1 MNKRAQK
8 ILGVALCFVCFFAGV
23 SVPLVLKKSDT
34 KSEEQEKF
42 ETIYSTLTN
51 DWYYSNKI
59 KNLDTKL
66 MEQAIVG
73 MTTLDKDA
81 HTNYF
86 DLEQAQAFSTS
97 LQGSSVGIGV
107 SFYINEDKNFAVSN
121 VYINSTADKK
131 GLQPGDIILSFD
143 ELVCS
148 ENDSDTIIK
157 YIKSNESKSVK
168 VKYVRDGK
176 EYTVNLTPGTFD
188 STVICNVYDG
198 YGEIILSSFSENSG
212 KDFAKA
218 MARLQDAGITK
229 LVLDLRNN
237 TGGYL
242 NAALEVASSLL
253 PENSVVF
260 NEKDK
265 DGNWNEQKTKD
276 SFSQIKMD
284 QIVILQ
290 NGNTASASEVLI
302 GALKDNLKD
311 VVTCVGT
318 KTYGKGTEQVSVPFS
333 DGTSLKYT
341 TNRWYTP
348 NKKSINKKGFKPDIK
363 VKDSSIRSVTYTKMK
378 KKSVIKKDTVHDN
391 AKALQL
397 FLQYLGYN
405 VDRTDTYFSNM
416 SSEALKQFQADNG
429 LETSGDCDKEC
440 WDLLVKKATLKL
452 NENSQDDVQRQ
463 QAIEELTK

>member
-1 MNKRAQK
+1 MDKRAQK
-8 ILGVALCFVCFFAGV
+8 ILIVCLCFVCFFAGV

-51 DWYYSNKI
+51 KWYYSNKI

-66 MEQAIVG
+66 MEQAISG

-86 DLEQAQAFSTS
+86 SLEQAQAFSTS
-97 LQGSSVGIGV
+97 LQGSSVGLGI
-107 SFYINEDKNFAVSN
+107 SFYVNEDKNYVVSS

-131 GLQPGDIILSFD
+131 GLKAGDILLSVD
-143 ELVCS
+143 DLVCK
-148 ENDSDTIIK
+148 ENDSDTVVK
-157 YIKSNESKSVK
+157 YIKSNESKNIK
-168 VKYVRDGK
+168 VKYLRDGK
-176 EYTVNLTPGTFD
+176 EYTVSLTPGTFD
-188 STVICNVYDG
+188 STVICNVYDD

-218 MARLQDAGITK
+218 MARLQDAGVTK

-237 TGGYL
+237 KGGYL

-260 NEKDK
+260 HEKDK

-276 SFSQIKMD
+276 SFTQIQMD

-290 NGNTASASEVLI
+290 NGITASASEVLI
-302 GALKDNLKD
+302 GALKDNLND
-311 VVTCVGT
+311 VVTCIGT
-318 KTYGKGTEQVSVPFS
+318 KTYGKGTEQVSIPFS

-363 VKDSSIRSVTYTKMK
+363 VKDSAIRSVTYVEMK
-378 KKSVIKKDTVHDN
+378 KKSVIKKDAVSEN
-391 AKALQL
+391 AEALQT
-397 FLQYLGYN
+397 FLQYLGYD
-405 VDRTDTYFSNM
+405 VDRTDTYFSLT
-416 SSEALKQFQADNG
+416 SSNALTQFQIDNG
-429 LETSGDCDKEC
+429 LEASGDCDKEC
-440 WDLLVKKATLKL
+440 WDLLVDKVSLKL
-452 NENSQDDVQRQ
+452 NESSEDDVQRLR
-463 QAIEELTK
+463 AIEEVQK